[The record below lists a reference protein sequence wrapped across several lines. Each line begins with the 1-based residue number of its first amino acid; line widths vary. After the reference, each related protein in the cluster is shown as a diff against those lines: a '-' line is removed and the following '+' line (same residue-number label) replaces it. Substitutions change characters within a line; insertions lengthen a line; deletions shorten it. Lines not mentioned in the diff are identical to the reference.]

1 MDYVYGA
8 YVIFR
13 IGQVTIHFHYMHKR
27 SMNILINFSFCVP
40 WNRSKSTGLKWHE
53 GKLQIIEFSF
63 LCELGLFLKHTDRIV
78 TDPST
83 IWLGTCPK
91 SSTLQFC
98 FLPGLVLRWWH
109 MLETFIWLLA
119 EQLVLPFCCPIDN
132 NTILCNKLHSPSS
145 CCTPENLHCLS
156 MHEALLFLA
165 YTVRTCS

>member
-1 MDYVYGA
+1 
-8 YVIFR
+8 
-13 IGQVTIHFHYMHKR
+13 
-27 SMNILINFSFCVP
+27 MNILINFSLCVP

-63 LCELGLFLKHTDRIV
+63 LCELFFKPTDRIV

-91 SSTLQFC
+91 SSPCNFF

-119 EQLVLPFCCPIDN
+119 EQLVLPFCCLIN
-132 NTILCNKLHSPSS
+132 NSTILCNKLHSPSS

-156 MHEALLFLA
+156 MHETLLFFA